1 MHTDYF
7 KKIFWILFDLVEQSN
22 KSKDLWQTTILISE
36 TIRTLK
42 NECIITGDKEMFVS
56 KKKYLALEK
65 EFRDWKEGRKK
76 TLFEQ
81 AGIYPPETIATLT
94 EENRLLHQNN
104 ISLSEELE
112 KYKKLYSDEVFNTIV
127 LRDIIKNMEAKNN
140 AESSN

>member
-1 MHTDYF
+1 
-7 KKIFWILFDLVEQSN
+7 
-22 KSKDLWQTTILISE
+22 
-36 TIRTLK
+36 
-42 NECIITGDKEMFVS
+42 MFVS

-81 AGIYPPETIATLT
+81 AGIYPPETIAAMT

-112 KYKKLYSDEVFNTIV
+112 KYKKLYSDEVFKRIV
-127 LRDIIKNMEAKNN
+127 LTDALKRVEDGVK
-140 AESSN
+140 

>member
-1 MHTDYF
+1 
-7 KKIFWILFDLVEQSN
+7 
-22 KSKDLWQTTILISE
+22 
-36 TIRTLK
+36 
-42 NECIITGDKEMFVS
+42 MFVS

-81 AGIYPPETIATLT
+81 AGIYPPETIAILT

-127 LRDIIKNMEAKNN
+127 LRNIIKNMEGNQN
-140 AESSN
+140 G

>member
-1 MHTDYF
+1 
-7 KKIFWILFDLVEQSN
+7 
-22 KSKDLWQTTILISE
+22 
-36 TIRTLK
+36 
-42 NECIITGDKEMFVS
+42 MFVS

-104 ISLSEELE
+104 INLSEELE
-112 KYKKLYSDEVFNTIV
+112 KYKKLYTDELQKRLELAEKIRT
-127 LRDIIKNMEAKNN
+127 ME
-140 AESSN
+140 E

>member
-1 MHTDYF
+1 
-7 KKIFWILFDLVEQSN
+7 
-22 KSKDLWQTTILISE
+22 
-36 TIRTLK
+36 
-42 NECIITGDKEMFVS
+42 MFVS

-104 ISLSEELE
+104 INLSEELE
-112 KYKKLYSDEVFNTIV
+112 KYKKLYSDEVAKGIV
-127 LRDIIKNMEAKNN
+127 LANALKRMEDSTK
-140 AESSN
+140 